1 MSDSTLQRDDVAMKM
16 LAAWMNARVDQM
28 PPENN
33 THLNAFTMDA
43 WQRVAD
49 AAAAEERAKI
59 VAWLRSDRIVLSMD
73 GSKEDVMASAIEAGE
88 HLK

>member
-33 THLNAFTMDA
+33 THLNAFTMAA
-43 WQRVAD
+43 WQRVAE

-59 VAWLRSDRIVLSMD
+59 VAWLRNNP
-73 GSKEDVMASAIEAGE
+73 DVYDWSPPTIAAAIIDEE
-88 HLK
+88 HLI

>member
-33 THLNAFTMDA
+33 THLNAFTMAA
-43 WQRVAD
+43 WQRVAE

-59 VAWLRSDRIVLSMD
+59 VEWLWGMGLHNINDIAD
-73 GSKEDVMASAIEAGE
+73 AIEAGD

>member
-16 LAAWMNARVDQM
+16 LAAWMNVRVDQM

-33 THLNAFTMDA
+33 THLNAFTMAA
-43 WQRVAD
+43 WQRVAE

-59 VAWLRSDRIVLSMD
+59 VAFLTKWGMLRNVAE
-73 GSKEDVMASAIEAGE
+73 KIEAKE

>member
-16 LAAWMNARVDQM
+16 LAAWMNVRVDQM

-33 THLNAFTMDA
+33 THLNASTMAA
-43 WQRVAD
+43 WLRVAD

-59 VAWLRSDRIVLSMD
+59 VEWLRTAPHIAHCFDAAD
-73 GSKEDVMASAIEAGE
+73 AIEAKE

>member
-33 THLNAFTMDA
+33 THLNAFTMAA
-43 WQRVAD
+43 WQRVAE

-59 VAWLRSDRIVLSMD
+59 VAWLWGMGLHNINDIAD
-73 GSKEDVMASAIEAGE
+73 AIEVGE

>member
-33 THLNAFTMDA
+33 THLNAFTMAA
-43 WQRVAD
+43 WQRVAE

-59 VAWLRSDRIVLSMD
+59 VAWLRSADRRLL
-73 GSKEDVMASAIEAGE
+73 EAPYWADVIEAEE